1 MGRSPLE
8 KEMTTHSNILA
19 SRILWTEEPAGYT
32 VHGGRES
39 DVTEVI
45 KQQQVG
51 AEFLTGTLFIESR
64 LVPPLLLSTGNKF
77 K

>member
-1 MGRSPLE
+1 MDRG
-8 KEMTTHSNILA
+8 A
-19 SRILWTEEPAGYT
+19 WWAA

-51 AEFLTGTLFIESR
+51 AEFLTATLFIESR
-64 LVPPLLLSTGNKF
+64 LVPPLLLSAGNKF
-77 K
+77 KDLAPSPALSFPLSLPQDASSCS